1 MRWIG
6 AALVGVALLAG
17 AGEARAEDWR
27 AMDTSNHEV
36 VFVDADSVRRRD
48 DGRIAFRARH
58 RVAENPSNRDFGY
71 DRIDV
76 AVSGRCGPDMADGPP
91 ASSRRSY
98 FLRGRPVA
106 APDWREEDVA
116 EDIGW
121 IAIMVCRGTIGHRS
135 FADLDAAMAEYAG
148 HDTLERLAA
157 YVSPEVE
164 LTGTVVQGFEMNAV
178 SLCGS
183 EAGCSDGAASEY
195 CWLEGNI
202 SVPAPA
208 GAPDWVGGG
217 PRRDSA
223 DLAFRGRIHRSRTR
237 GGFGHMGGYSCLVE
251 PTGPARPAEIV
262 RQERTDPIALGRRP
276 ETVAAHAA
284 LSEAVA
290 GHGRIEYSAGL
301 RRWAVDELQ
310 AADSANEGG
319 GACYSRPRFGGDF
332 LEYGAPWIGWAEVR
346 GIERRGGAV
355 TLVSAGYDET
365 LEFYLPTPAAAQ
377 ETAAFARRLLAAPV
391 AAIAQQ
397 GPMVTLR
404 HSDGR
409 RERLRF
415 ADSAGAIQAAGI
427 ASRLRGADIAEIRRQ
442 GILVWAAP
450 LRRIALAFTGEAQ
463 ALAVLPLMEA
473 LQAACRVPA
482 VP

>member
-1 MRWIG
+1 MRAIG
-6 AALVGVALLAG
+6 AALLGAALLAG

-76 AVSGRCGPDMADGPP
+76 AVSGVCGPDMADRPP

-98 FLRGRPVA
+98 FLRGRRVA
-106 APDWREEDVA
+106 APDWREEEVA

-164 LTGTVVQGFEMNAV
+164 LTGTVVQGFEMDAV

-183 EAGCSDGAASEY
+183 EAGCSDGAPSEY
-195 CWLEGNI
+195 CWLEGGIN
-202 SVPAPA
+202 VPTPA
-208 GAPDWVGGG
+208 GAPDWVDGG

-251 PTGPARPAEIV
+251 PTGPARPATIA
-262 RQERTDPIALGRRP
+262 RQERVDPIALGRRP

-284 LSEAVA
+284 LAEAVA

-319 GACYSRPRFGGDF
+319 GACYTRPRFGGDF
-332 LEYGAPWIGWAEVR
+332 LEYGAPWIGWAQVR
-346 GIERRGGAV
+346 GIERRGSAI
-355 TLVSAGYDET
+355 TLVSAGYDES
-365 LEFYLPTPAAAQ
+365 LEFHLPTPAAAE
-377 ETAAFARRLLAAPV
+377 ETAALSRRLLAAPV
-391 AAIAQQ
+391 AGIAQQ
-397 GPMVTLR
+397 GPTVTLR
-404 HSDGR
+404 HADGR

-427 ASRLRGADIAEIRRQ
+427 AARLRGAEIAEVRRQ

-450 LRRIALAFTGEAQ
+450 VHRLVLTFPGEAR

-473 LQAACRVPA
+473 LQAACHAPGA
-482 VP
+482 P